1 MKKIFNNILILLVLG
16 QLTGLNAQY
25 VKTGE
30 NTNQYTADAST
41 NHIFTMT
48 KTGGN
53 YNAITINVSLN
64 KAKFRNTND
73 NSEVGWGTGNAIP
86 GDWDFEITDLSTGS
100 ATISGDKKSFT
111 YSGNPPQNVT
121 ATIRIFDSSGTLN
134 GLAATTLT

>member
-16 QLTGLNAQY
+16 QLTGLNAQQY
-25 VKTGE
+25 FKTGE
-30 NTNQYTADAST
+30 NKNQYTADAST

-86 GDWDFEITDLSTGS
+86 GDWDFEITDVNTGS
-100 ATISGDKKSFT
+100 ATISGDKKS
-111 YSGNPPQNVT
+111 
-121 ATIRIFDSSGTLN
+121 
-134 GLAATTLT
+134 